1 MLKRVGNAF
10 HGLTVLLVAAVL
22 CGTVL
27 AACSSGNTQ
36 PTSQG
41 TTVAQGQ
48 SKKVAGVNVAVS
60 RGTLSVGMASF
71 VDQAKK
77 GELEG
82 TYHVAVLPNSDQIV
96 SGMKDGDL
104 DIAVMTPSAA
114 STLFNETK
122 GEVSVISINALGG
135 LGVVTGNRKVKEF
148 ADLDGRTVYMADEGS
163 VSQYVVEHLLALA
176 DMGDTVKLDFKG
188 DSVGVVAQLRAERTT
203 VSVLAQPY
211 ATASFTENKLVRQ
224 VVDLVDVWDEL
235 SKDSS
240 RFVGGVTVVRNDLL
254 KRHPEMVAAFL
265 LEQAESVRLINEDP
279 TVVLDLVSSTGIM
292 DAEMVT
298 VESMKACHPV
308 CIQGTEMRDALSGYL
323 TMLYKAN
330 PSAIG
335 GLLPTGDFYYGA

>member
-1 MLKRVGNAF
+1 MLKRVGTAL
-10 HGLTVLLVAAVL
+10 HGLTVLLMAAVL
-22 CGTVL
+22 CCAVL
-27 AACSSGNTQ
+27 AACSSGSTQ
-36 PTSQG
+36 GAAQETS
-41 TTVAQGQ
+41 TAQGQ
-48 SKKVAGVNVAVS
+48 GTKVTGVNVAVS

-77 GELEG
+77 GELESN
-82 TYHVAVLPNSDQIV
+82 YHVAVLPNSDQIIP
-96 SGMKDGDL
+96 GMESGDL

-122 GEVSVISINALGG
+122 GKVSVISINALGAM
-135 LGVVTGNRKVKEF
+135 GVVTGNRKVKEF
-148 ADLDGRTVYMADEGS
+148 GNLANRTVYMADEGS

-176 DMGDTVKLDFKG
+176 GIRDVVKLDFKG

-211 ATASFTENKLVRQ
+211 ATASFTENTLVRQ
-224 VVDLVDVWDEL
+224 VADLVDVWDEL
-235 SKDSS
+235 ATDSS
-240 RFVGGVTVVRNDLL
+240 RFVGGVTVVRNDFL
-254 KRHPEMVAAFL
+254 KRHPELVAAFL
-265 LEQAESVRLINEDP
+265 LDQAESVRLINEDP

-298 VESMKACHPV
+298 VESVKACHPV

-323 TMLYKAN
+323 TVLYKAN